1 MLAVTLPVASFASSS
16 TDGKIEDAA
25 KASYNYR
32 TVLEDRVT
40 VKSNDG
46 VVTLT
51 GTVRDRSD
59 RSMAED
65 TVENLPGV
73 VSVNNQIVVKSE
85 YPEHSDAWIALKI
98 RSELLIKAN
107 VSATATKV
115 DVKDGVVTLTGT
127 AQNAA
132 QKDLTEAYAKD
143 IDNVKTV
150 RNEIVVVAPA
160 SGTSTVGEVI
170 DDASITSEVKYAL
183 LSHRSTSA
191 MSTKVTTNNAVVSIT
206 GVAGSDAEKDLVTKL
221 AQDTRGVKS
230 VVNDMTVKS

>member
-16 TDGKIEDAA
+16 TDGKIEGAA

-40 VKSNDG
+40 VKSDAG

-51 GTVRDRSD
+51 GTVQDNSD
-59 RSMAED
+59 KALAED
-65 TVENLPGV
+65 TVKNLPGV
-73 VSVNNQIVVKSE
+73 VSVNDLIVVKADF
-85 YPEHSDAWIALKI
+85 PEHSDAWIALKV

-107 VSATATKV
+107 VSAASTKV

-127 AQNAA
+127 AVNAA
-132 QKDLTEAYAKD
+132 QKELTEVYAKD
-143 IDNVKTV
+143 IDNVKSVT
-150 RNEIVVVAPA
+150 NNIVVEVPVAG
-160 SGTSTVGEVI
+160 SSTVGEII

-183 LSHRSTSA
+183 LSHHATSA
-191 MSTKVTTNNAVVSIT
+191 VATKVTTNNAVVCIS

-230 VVNDMTVKS
+230 VVNDMTIKP